1 MSIDILMP
9 VLSPTMLE
17 GTLTRWLVK
26 VGDKISP
33 GDVIAE
39 IETDKSVMEVQ
50 AVDDGVV
57 ESILVPD
64 GSEAVKVHT
73 PIARL
78 AGVGEAPTVTAAASV
93 STASVSAAPAKA
105 AAAAAAT
112 AQVARLTFVSPLA
125 RRIGAQSGIDPKT
138 LAGTGPHGRVVRRDV
153 EAAARS
159 EPVLT
164 LEQMGIAADSYQ
176 LKPLDSMRRT
186 LARRMTESFRDV
198 PHFALSAD
206 IEIDALLAARAVLNA
221 QLQSQNI
228 KISLNDMVIKA
239 AAAALGQSPQINAS
253 YTTSGIAFHRHADI
267 AIAVA
272 LEDGLVTPIV
282 RSAETKS
289 LAQIAAETRA
299 LTQRAR
305 ARQLK
310 PDEFRGGTF
319 TVSNLG
325 AFGIKSFTSILN
337 QPQSSI
343 LSLGMGEKRAVVHNE
358 QLAIATMMTVTLTC
372 DHRVIDGASGA
383 RFLQLIKHSLQQ
395 SSLD

>member
-1 MSIDILMP
+1 MAIDILMP
-9 VLSPTMLE
+9 VLSPTMLD
-17 GTLTRWLVK
+17 GTLTRWMIR
-26 VGDKISP
+26 VGDKVSP

-50 AVDDGVV
+50 AVDEGVV
-57 ESILVPD
+57 EAILVAD
-64 GSEAVKVHT
+64 GAEAVKVHT

-78 AGVGEAPTVTAAASV
+78 ASVGGTLGVRAAAPVATEPVSPAPARGAARAPTTVNAG
-93 STASVSAAPAKA
+93 
-105 AAAAAAT
+105 
-112 AQVARLTFVSPLA
+112 RHHFVSPLA
-125 RRIGAQSGIDPKT
+125 RRVAAESGLDPNT
-138 LAGTGPHGRVVRRDV
+138 LTGSGPHGRVVRRDV
-153 EAAARS
+153 EAAARR
-159 EPVLT
+159 EPDVT

-176 LKPLDSMRRT
+176 LKPLDNMRRT

-198 PHFALSAD
+198 PHFALTAD
-206 IEIDALLAARAVLNA
+206 IPIDELLAARAALNE
-221 QLQSQNI
+221 QLRRQDI
-228 KISLNDMVIKA
+228 KISLNDMIIKA
-239 AAAALGQSPQINAS
+239 AATALGQSPQINAS
-253 YTTSGIAFHRHADI
+253 YTSGGIALHRHADI

-289 LAQIAAETRA
+289 LVQIAAETRT
-299 LTQRAR
+299 LTERAR
-305 ARQLK
+305 ARQLQ
-310 PDEFRGGTF
+310 PAEFRGGTF

-343 LSLGMGEKRAVVHNE
+343 LSVGMGEKRAVVRNE
-358 QLAIATMMTVTLTC
+358 QLAIATIMTVTLTC

-383 RFLQLIKHSLQQ
+383 RFLQLIKQGLQQ